1 MGKKKRKIFGLDDD
15 DDEESGIGNDEN
27 DDNDEASPFGDVPEN
42 FFDQFQD
49 IFKNLTKQFKSKD
62 FVNFS
67 KNIFKQLGVQ
77 GPDGMNPDDAKKGK
91 QEAKGPFVYGF
102 SVRIGPDGK
111 PIINKFGD
119 IKPMTPPTEDES
131 SESSSDQEV
140 QPIVRKPVSDVI
152 NEDKDVLIV
161 VELPG
166 VDKNDIK
173 LDATEYSIEISVD
186 AQGKRKYQTRLD
198 LPAKINPDHA
208 KARYT
213 NGILEV
219 RLQKVG
225 EKERKTSSIP
235 ID

>member
-15 DDEESGIGNDEN
+15 DEDGNGT
-27 DDNDEASPFGDVPEN
+27 DDDEASPFGDVPED
-42 FFDQFQD
+42 FFDKFQG
-49 IFKNLTKQFKSKD
+49 IFKNLMKQFKSKD
-62 FVNFS
+62 FMNFS
-67 KNIFKQLGVQ
+67 KNIFKQMGLQ
-77 GPDGMNPDDAKKGK
+77 GPEGMNPEDAKKGK
-91 QEAKGPFVYGF
+91 QDAKGPFVYGF

-119 IKPMTPPTEDES
+119 IKPMTPPDEDEAS
-131 SESSSDQEV
+131 DAAPDQEAST
-140 QPIVRKPVSDVI
+140 IVRKPVSDVI
-152 NEDKDVLIV
+152 NEEKEIVVV

-166 VDKNDIK
+166 VEKNDIK
-173 LDATEYSIEISVD
+173 LDATDFSIEISAD
-186 AQGKRKYQTRLD
+186 AQGTRKYQTRLE
-198 LPAKINPDHA
+198 LPAKINTDHV

>member
-1 MGKKKRKIFGLDDD
+1 MGKKRKPFRPFDDD
-15 DDEESGIGNDEN
+15 DDDSGTDDDEG
-27 DDNDEASPFGDVPEN
+27 SPFGDVPDD

-49 IFKNLTKQFKSKD
+49 IFKNLMKQFKSKD

-67 KNIFKQLGVQ
+67 KNIFKQIGLPN
-77 GPDGMNPDDAKKGK
+77 PDGSTPDDPGKGK
-91 QEAKGPFVYGF
+91 PEVKGPFVYGF

-119 IKPMTPPTEDES
+119 IKLAP
-131 SESSSDQEV
+131 
-140 QPIVRKPVSDVI
+140 QPAAEEEANDAVPVPEPGMIVRQPVSDVI
-152 NEDKDVLIV
+152 NEDKEIVVV

-166 VDKNDIK
+166 VEKEDIK
-173 LDATEYSIEISVD
+173 LDATDYSIEISAD

-225 EKERKTSSIP
+225 EKARRSSSIP

>member
-1 MGKKKRKIFGLDDD
+1 MGKKRKPFRPLDDD
-15 DDEESGIGNDEN
+15 EDGNNSDD
-27 DDNDEASPFGDVPEN
+27 DEASPFGDVPDD
-42 FFDQFQD
+42 FFEQFQD
-49 IFKNLTKQFKSKD
+49 IFKNLMKQFKSKD

-67 KNIFKQLGVQ
+67 KNIFNQLGLQ
-77 GPDGMNPDDAKKGK
+77 GPDGVNPEEAKKAK
-91 QEAKGPFVYGF
+91 PEAKGPFVYGF

-119 IKPMTPPTEDES
+119 IKAAPVPADEEA
-131 SESSSDQEV
+131 SEAVPEQE
-140 QPIVRKPVSDVI
+140 PGTIIRKPVSDVI
-152 NEDKDVLIV
+152 NEDKEIVVV

-166 VDKNDIK
+166 VDKDAIK
-173 LDATEYSIEISVD
+173 LDATDYSIEISAD
-186 AQGKRKYQTRLD
+186 AQGNRKYQTRLD

-225 EKERKTSSIP
+225 EKEKRASSIP

>member
-15 DDEESGIGNDEN
+15 DEDDNGSDN
-27 DDNDEASPFGDVPEN
+27 DDESPVGDVPDE
-42 FFDQFQD
+42 FLDQFQG
-49 IFKNLTKQFKSKD
+49 IFKNLMKQFKSKD
-62 FVNFS
+62 FMNFS

-77 GPDGMNPDDAKKGK
+77 GPEGMNPEDAKKGK

-119 IKPMTPPTEDES
+119 IKPITPATDE
-131 SESSSDQEV
+131 EAGDAAPEQEV
-140 QPIVRKPVSDVI
+140 QAIVRRPVADVI
-152 NEDKDVLIV
+152 NEDKEVVVV

-166 VDKNDIK
+166 VDKNAIK
-173 LDATEYSIEISVD
+173 LDATDYSIEISAD
-186 AQGKRKYQTRLD
+186 AQGDRKYQTRLD
-198 LPAKINPDHA
+198 LPSKINPDHA

-219 RLQKVG
+219 RLQKAG

>member
-1 MGKKKRKIFGLDDD
+1 
-15 DDEESGIGNDEN
+15 
-27 DDNDEASPFGDVPEN
+27 
-42 FFDQFQD
+42 
-49 IFKNLTKQFKSKD
+49 
-62 FVNFS
+62 
-67 KNIFKQLGVQ
+67 VQ
-77 GPDGMNPDDAKKGK
+77 GPEGMNPDDAKKGK
-91 QEAKGPFVYGF
+91 LDPKGPFVYGF

-119 IKPMTPPTEDES
+119 IKVAPQPTDEEATDAV
-131 SESSSDQEV
+131 SEQE
-140 QPIVRKPVSDVI
+140 PGTILRKPVSDVI
-152 NEDKDVLIV
+152 NEDTEVVVV

-173 LDATEYSIEISVD
+173 LDATDFSIEISAD

-225 EKERKTSSIP
+225 EKERKTSNIP

>member
-1 MGKKKRKIFGLDDD
+1 MGKKRKVFKPFDDD
-15 DDEESGIGNDEN
+15 DDEGNDGGI
-27 DDNDEASPFGDVPEN
+27 DDESSPFGDVPED

-49 IFKNLTKQFKSKD
+49 IFKNLMKQFKSKD
-62 FVNFS
+62 FMNFS

-77 GPDGMNPDDAKKGK
+77 GPEGTNPDEARK
-91 QEAKGPFVYGF
+91 QEPKGPFVYGF

-119 IKPMTPPTEDES
+119 IKMAPAPADEDAAEAVP
-131 SESSSDQEV
+131 EQE
-140 QPIVRKPVSDVI
+140 PGTIIRKPVSDVI
-152 NEDKDVLIV
+152 NEENEIVVV

-173 LDATEYSIEISVD
+173 LDATDYSIEISAD
-186 AQGKRKYQTRLD
+186 AQGKRKYETRLD

-219 RLQKVG
+219 RLRKIG
-225 EKERKTSSIP
+225 EKERKASSIP

>member
-15 DDEESGIGNDEN
+15 DEDNKDSDDDDE
-27 DDNDEASPFGDVPEN
+27 SPVGDVPDE
-42 FFDQFQD
+42 FLDQFQG
-49 IFKNLTKQFKSKD
+49 IFKNLMKQFKSKD
-62 FVNFS
+62 FMNFS

-77 GPDGMNPDDAKKGK
+77 GPEGMNPEDAKRGK
-91 QEAKGPFVYGF
+91 QDAKGPFVYGF

-119 IKPMTPPTEDES
+119 IKPITPADDEETS
-131 SESSSDQEV
+131 DAALDQEV
-140 QPIVRKPVSDVI
+140 QSIVRKPVADVI
-152 NEDKDVLIV
+152 NEDKEVVVV

-173 LDATEYSIEISVD
+173 LDATDYSIEISAD
-186 AQGKRKYQTRLD
+186 AQGARKYQTRLD
-198 LPAKINPDHA
+198 LPAKISPDHA

-219 RLQKVG
+219 RLQKVS
-225 EKERKTSSIP
+225 EKERKSSSIP

>member
-1 MGKKKRKIFGLDDD
+1 MGKKKRKIFGPFDDD
-15 DDEESGIGNDEN
+15 DDSEDN
-27 DDNDEASPFGDVPEN
+27 DDEISPFGDIPDD
-42 FFDQFQD
+42 FFNQFQD
-49 IFKNLTKQFKSKD
+49 IFKNLMKQFKSKD
-62 FVNFS
+62 FINFS
-67 KNIFKQLGVQ
+67 RNIFNQLGLP
-77 GPDGMNPDDAKKGK
+77 GSESANPDDAKKGK
-91 QEAKGPFVYGF
+91 PEIKGPFVYGF

-119 IKPMTPPTEDES
+119 IKIAPQPADDEA
-131 SESSSDQEV
+131 SEAVPEQE
-140 QPIVRKPVSDVI
+140 PGTIIRKPVSDVI
-152 NEDKDVLIV
+152 NEEKEIVVV

-166 VDKNDIK
+166 VDKNAIK
-173 LDATEYSIEISVD
+173 LDATDYSIEISAD

-225 EKERKTSSIP
+225 EKEKRISSIP